1 MEKKNVS
8 VLTGM
13 AMSEN
18 KLGGKKEEE
27 EEEHQWEERLK
38 VQVNKFAG
46 NCWGVAF
53 SKSPQLQLYKF

>member
-1 MEKKNVS
+1 
-8 VLTGM
+8 M

-18 KLGGKKEEE
+18 KPGGKEEE
-27 EEEHQWEERLK
+27 EEEEEEEKHQWEERLR

>member
-1 MEKKNVS
+1 
-8 VLTGM
+8 M

-53 SKSPQLQLYKF
+53 SKSPQLQLYKL

>member
-1 MEKKNVS
+1 
-8 VLTGM
+8 M

-18 KLGGKKEEE
+18 KPGGEEE
-27 EEEHQWEERLK
+27 EEEEEKHQWEERLK

>member
-1 MEKKNVS
+1 
-8 VLTGM
+8 M

-18 KLGGKKEEE
+18 KPGGEEEEEEEEGE
-27 EEEHQWEERLK
+27 EEEHQWEERLR